1 MYKVIADSSNEFDQ
15 AFLDRYPVDIVPFR
29 LFIDGVEYVDNEALD
44 VDQFVKEMV
53 KSSTLPKSACPS
65 PNDFMA
71 HFECEAEEIYVVTI
85 SSNLSGTY
93 NSAMLA
99 KNIYESENPGKKFI
113 HVFDSLGAA
122 ATETLITRK
131 IHEVKKLNVEPVEL
145 VKIVEKYIDD
155 TQVYF
160 ISESLDNLIKNGR
173 ISKWKGIIAS
183 TLKILPIMGANEHG
197 EIKLC
202 EKVRTSNKAYQR
214 LIEIL
219 QDEIIKNGKKIVA
232 VTHVGNFERANQIVE
247 ALNRTT
253 GVEEIFNLKC
263 AGLSSLYAD
272 NNGIIVAL

>member
-1 MYKVIADSSNEFDQ
+1 MYKVIADSSNEIDQ
-15 AFLDRYPVDIVPFR
+15 AFLDRYPVDIVPFK
-29 LFIDGVEYVDNEALD
+29 LYIDGVEYVDDASLD
-44 VDQFVKEMV
+44 VDQFVDNMV
-53 KSSTLPKSACPS
+53 KASALPKSACPS

-71 HFECEAEEIYVVTI
+71 HFEGEEDEIYVVAI
-85 SSNLSGTY
+85 SSRLSGTY

-99 KNIYESENPGKKFI
+99 KKIYEGENPGKKFI

-131 IHEVKKLNVEPVEL
+131 IHEVKKQNVSPKEL
-145 VKIVEKYIDD
+145 VKIVERYIDE
-155 TQVYF
+155 THVYF

-183 TLKILPIMGANEHG
+183 TLKILPIMGATERG

-219 QDEIIKNGKKIVA
+219 QEEILKNGKKIVA
-232 VTHVGNFERANQIVE
+232 VTHVGNFERANQIVD
-247 ALNRTT
+247 ALSQTP

-272 NNGIIVAL
+272 NNGVIVAL

>member
-1 MYKVIADSSNEFDQ
+1 MYKVIADSSNEIDQ
-15 AFLDRYPVDIVPFR
+15 AFLDRYPVDIVPFK
-29 LFIDGVEYVDNEALD
+29 LYVEGVEYVDDASLN
-44 VDQFVKEMV
+44 VDQFVDDMV
-53 KSSTLPKSACPS
+53 HSSSLPKSACPS

-71 HFECEAEEIYVVTI
+71 HFDGEADEIYVVAI
-85 SSNLSGTY
+85 SSKLSGTY

-99 KNIYESENPGKKFI
+99 KNIYEGENPGKKFI

-122 ATETLITRK
+122 ATETLVTRK
-131 IHEVKKLNVEPVEL
+131 IHEVKKQISDPKEVVKLVER
-145 VKIVEKYIDD
+145 YIED
-155 TQVYF
+155 THVYF

-247 ALNRTT
+247 ALNKTP

>member
-1 MYKVIADSSNEFDQ
+1 MYKVIADSSNEIDQ
-15 AFLDRYPVDIVPFR
+15 AFLNRYPVDIVPFK
-29 LFIDGVEYVDNEALD
+29 LYIDGVEYVDDESLN
-44 VDQFVKEMV
+44 VDQFVDDMV
-53 KSSTLPKSACPS
+53 KASTLPKSACPS

-71 HFECEAEEIYVVTI
+71 HFEGEADEIYVVAI

-99 KNIYESENPGKKFI
+99 KSIYESENPGKKFI

-122 ATETLITRK
+122 ATETLVTRK
-131 IHEVKKLNVEPVEL
+131 IHEVKKQNIEPQEL
-145 VKIVEKYIDD
+145 VRIVERYIDE
-155 TQVYF
+155 THVYF

-183 TLKILPIMGANEHG
+183 TLKILPIMGADERG

-219 QDEIIKNGKKIVA
+219 QEEIVKNGKKIVA

-247 ALNRTT
+247 TLNKTP

-272 NNGIIVAL
+272 NNGVIVAL